1 MMYFNS
7 GAVFSSHLKTST
19 RRAFSFLTLENE
31 KLALCKI
38 TLTAKSCGVPFVL
51 IFASLSFDTDTGT
64 SDADGFY
71 LDVDE

>member
-1 MMYFNS
+1 MLIFRS
-7 GAVFSSHLKTST
+7 CLVFSSLLKTLSET
-19 RRAFSFLTLENE
+19 CFSSLTLRNE

-38 TLTAKSCGVPFVL
+38 ALTAKSCGVPFVL
-51 IFASLSFDTDTGT
+51 SFAPLSFCSDAGT